1 MARPQKDGL
10 DYFPFDV
17 DFMKDTKVRRIA
29 RTFGCTGTMA
39 IVMLFTDIYRTR
51 GYYMNWDED
60 TCFDLSETLQC
71 EPELAAKIVDA
82 CVLAKIFNV
91 DLFQDKA
98 VLTSAA
104 IQLRYLK
111 INQDCKRQRT
121 INPEFS
127 LIELPQEA
135 PQPPAEKP
143 KRKGRKRAASDE
155 LPPNAPSEAVT
166 SEGMPQ
172 RKQEETRGNQNK
184 GENSTANQNELK
196 QTTEEHSTADEIA
209 RCGITAAGCLP
220 PQSVA
225 GNRGEPAVV
234 SNGLSSASAD
244 FIFSSPSGESIREE
258 FSGAYKPA
266 GFGGGNSEAAL
277 PTEALNMN
285 DAPQSSDANGFPPT
299 GTLGA
304 GNVPFSRENF
314 PESPNTHSAT
324 CQSGGANGTLPAALL
339 NSLRGAPPHDEGTYL
354 RAVARV
360 REVMN
365 MLEVTD
371 EKSVSAI
378 CEMCRR
384 TELGGIG
391 GLVWRI
397 LNFSYLPE
405 LKRKERPAVYVL
417 WAFNH
422 PDLFMDTYEKYIRKI
437 QRKNGKL

>member
-143 KRKGRKRAASDE
+143 KRKGRKRGASDE

-277 PTEALNMN
+277 PTGALNMK
-285 DAPQSSDANGFPPT
+285 DDPQSGGANGFPPT
-299 GTLGA
+299 GTLRA
-304 GNVPFSRENF
+304 GHVPFSRENF
-314 PESPNTHSAT
+314 PESPNMNGAP
-324 CQSGGANGTLPAALL
+324 QSGDANGTLPAALL

>member
-143 KRKGRKRAASDE
+143 KRKRRKRAASDE
-155 LPPNAPSEAVT
+155 VPPNAPSEAVT

-285 DAPQSSDANGFPPT
+285 DAPQS
-299 GTLGA
+299 
-304 GNVPFSRENF
+304 
-314 PESPNTHSAT
+314 
-324 CQSGGANGTLPAALL
+324 GGANGTLPAALL
-339 NSLRGAPPHDEGTYL
+339 TSLRGASPHDEGTYL

>member
-143 KRKGRKRAASDE
+143 KRKGRKRGASDE

-277 PTEALNMN
+277 PTGAPNMK
-285 DAPQSSDANGFPPT
+285 DAPQSGGANGFPPT

-304 GNVPFSRENF
+304 GHVPFSRENF
-314 PESPNTHSAT
+314 PESPNMNDAP
-324 CQSGGANGTLPAALL
+324 QSSDVNGTLPAALL

>member
-143 KRKGRKRAASDE
+143 KRKGRKRGASDE

-277 PTEALNMN
+277 PTGALNMN
-285 DAPQSSDANGFPPT
+285 DAPQSGGANGFPPT
-299 GTLGA
+299 GTLRA

-314 PESPNTHSAT
+314 PESPNMNDAP
-324 CQSGGANGTLPAALL
+324 QSSDANGTLPAALL
-339 NSLRGAPPHDEGTYL
+339 NSLRGASPHDEGTYL

>member
-143 KRKGRKRAASDE
+143 KRKGRKRGASDE

-277 PTEALNMN
+277 PTGALNMNDDPQSGGANGFPPTGTLRAGHVPFSRENFPESLNMN
-285 DAPQSSDANGFPPT
+285 DAPQSSD
-299 GTLGA
+299 
-304 GNVPFSRENF
+304 
-314 PESPNTHSAT
+314 
-324 CQSGGANGTLPAALL
+324 ANGTLPAALL

>member
-60 TCFDLSETLQC
+60 TCFDLSENLQC
-71 EPELAAKIVDA
+71 DPELAAKIVDA

-277 PTEALNMN
+277 PTESPNMN
-285 DAPQSSDANGFPPT
+285 DAPQSSD
-299 GTLGA
+299 
-304 GNVPFSRENF
+304 
-314 PESPNTHSAT
+314 
-324 CQSGGANGTLPAALL
+324 ANGTLPAALL

-397 LNFSYLPE
+397 LNFSYLPV
-405 LKRKERPAVYVL
+405 LKHKERPAVYVL

-422 PDLFMDTYEKYIRKI
+422 PDLFMDTYEKHIRKI

>member
-143 KRKGRKRAASDE
+143 KRKGRKRGASDE

-277 PTEALNMN
+277 PTGALNMN
-285 DAPQSSDANGFPPT
+285 DDPQSSD
-299 GTLGA
+299 
-304 GNVPFSRENF
+304 
-314 PESPNTHSAT
+314 
-324 CQSGGANGTLPAALL
+324 ANGTLPAALL

-397 LNFSYLPE
+397 LNFSYLPV
-405 LKRKERPAVYVL
+405 LKHKERPAVYVL

>member
-71 EPELAAKIVDA
+71 DPELAAKIVDA

-143 KRKGRKRAASDE
+143 KRKRRKRAASDE

-277 PTEALNMN
+277 PTGALNMN
-285 DAPQSSDANGFPPT
+285 GTPQSGNANGFPPT

-304 GNVPFSRENF
+304 GHVPFSRENF
-314 PESPNTHSAT
+314 PESPNMNDAP
-324 CQSGGANGTLPAALL
+324 QSSDANGTLPAALL

-384 TELGGIG
+384 AELGGIG

>member
-143 KRKGRKRAASDE
+143 KRKGRKRGASDE
-155 LPPNAPSEAVT
+155 VPPNAPSEAVT

-277 PTEALNMN
+277 PTGALNMN
-285 DAPQSSDANGFPPT
+285 DAPQSGGANGFPPT

-314 PESPNTHSAT
+314 PESPNMNGTP
-324 CQSGGANGTLPAALL
+324 QSSDANGTLPAALL

>member
-277 PTEALNMN
+277 PTGALNMN
-285 DAPQSSDANGFPPT
+285 DAPQSGGANGFPPT

-314 PESPNTHSAT
+314 PESPNMNDAP
-324 CQSGGANGTLPAALL
+324 QSSDANGTLPAALL

>member
-1 MARPQKDGL
+1 MAIPQKDGL

-60 TCFDLSETLQC
+60 TCFDLSENLQC
-71 EPELAAKIVDA
+71 DPELAAKIVDA

-127 LIELPQEA
+127 LIELPQVA

-143 KRKGRKRAASDE
+143 KRKRRKRAASDE

-209 RCGITAAGCLP
+209 RCGITATGCLP

-266 GFGGGNSEAAL
+266 GFG
-277 PTEALNMN
+277 
-285 DAPQSSDANGFPPT
+285 
-299 GTLGA
+299 
-304 GNVPFSRENF
+304 
-314 PESPNTHSAT
+314 
-324 CQSGGANGTLPAALL
+324 
-339 NSLRGAPPHDEGTYL
+339 
-354 RAVARV
+354 VA
-360 REVMN
+360 
-365 MLEVTD
+365 
-371 EKSVSAI
+371 
-378 CEMCRR
+378 
-384 TELGGIG
+384 
-391 GLVWRI
+391 
-397 LNFSYLPE
+397 
-405 LKRKERPAVYVL
+405 
-417 WAFNH
+417 
-422 PDLFMDTYEKYIRKI
+422 
-437 QRKNGKL
+437 

>member
-143 KRKGRKRAASDE
+143 KRKRRKRGASDE

-172 RKQEETRGNQNK
+172 RKQEDTRGNQNK

-277 PTEALNMN
+277 PTGAL
-285 DAPQSSDANGFPPT
+285 
-299 GTLGA
+299 
-304 GNVPFSRENF
+304 
-314 PESPNTHSAT
+314 NTHSAT
-324 CQSGGANGTLPAALL
+324 CQSSNANGTLPAALL

-422 PDLFMDTYEKYIRKI
+422 PDLFMDTYEKHIRKI

>member
-60 TCFDLSETLQC
+60 TCFDLSENLQC
-71 EPELAAKIVDA
+71 DPELAAKIVDA

-91 DLFQDKA
+91 DLFQNKA

-127 LIELPQEA
+127 LIALPQEA

-266 GFGGGNSEAAL
+266 GFAGGNSEAAL
-277 PTEALNMN
+277 PTGALNMK
-285 DAPQSSDANGFPPT
+285 DAPQSSGEKGFPPV
-299 GTLGA
+299 GTLRA
-304 GNVPFSRENF
+304 GNVPFSRENS
-314 PESPNTHSAT
+314 PESPNMNGTP
-324 CQSGGANGTLPAALL
+324 QSSDANGTLPPALL

-422 PDLFMDTYEKYIRKI
+422 PELFMDTYEKHIRKI

>member
-277 PTEALNMN
+277 PTGALNMN
-285 DAPQSSDANGFPPT
+285 DDPQSGGANGFPPT

-304 GNVPFSRENF
+304 GHVPFSRENF
-314 PESPNTHSAT
+314 PESPNMNGTP
-324 CQSGGANGTLPAALL
+324 QSSDANGTLPAALL

>member
-143 KRKGRKRAASDE
+143 KRKRRKRAASDE

-277 PTEALNMN
+277 PTGALNMN
-285 DAPQSSDANGFPPT
+285 DAPQSSD
-299 GTLGA
+299 
-304 GNVPFSRENF
+304 
-314 PESPNTHSAT
+314 
-324 CQSGGANGTLPAALL
+324 ANGTLPAALL

-397 LNFSYLPE
+397 LSFSYLPV
-405 LKRKERPAVYVL
+405 LKHKERPAVYVL

-422 PDLFMDTYEKYIRKI
+422 PDLFMDTYEKHIRKI

>member
-143 KRKGRKRAASDE
+143 KRKGRKRGASDE

-277 PTEALNMN
+277 PTGALNMK
-285 DAPQSSDANGFPPT
+285 DAPQSSGANGFPPT

-304 GNVPFSRENF
+304 GHVPFSRENF
-314 PESPNTHSAT
+314 PESPNMNDAP
-324 CQSGGANGTLPAALL
+324 QSSDANGTLPAALL

>member
-143 KRKGRKRAASDE
+143 KRKGRKRGASDE

-277 PTEALNMN
+277 PTGALNMN
-285 DAPQSSDANGFPPT
+285 DDPQSGGANGFPPT

-314 PESPNTHSAT
+314 PESPNMNGTP
-324 CQSGGANGTLPAALL
+324 QSSDANGTLSAALL

>member
-285 DAPQSSDANGFPPT
+285 DAPQSSDANG
-299 GTLGA
+299 
-304 GNVPFSRENF
+304 
-314 PESPNTHSAT
+314 
-324 CQSGGANGTLPAALL
+324 TLPAALL

>member
-143 KRKGRKRAASDE
+143 KRKGRRRGASDE

-172 RKQEETRGNQNK
+172 RKQEDTRGNQNK

-234 SNGLSSASAD
+234 SKGLSSASAD

-277 PTEALNMN
+277 PTGALNMK
-285 DAPQSSDANGFPPT
+285 DAPQSGGANGFPPT

-304 GNVPFSRENF
+304 GHVPFSRENF
-314 PESPNTHSAT
+314 PESPNMNDAP
-324 CQSGGANGTLPAALL
+324 QSSDVNGTLPAALL

>member
-244 FIFSSPSGESIREE
+244 FIFSSPSGESNREE

-277 PTEALNMN
+277 PTGALNMK
-285 DAPQSSDANGFPPT
+285 DAPQSGGANGFPPT

-314 PESPNTHSAT
+314 PESPNMNGTP
-324 CQSGGANGTLPAALL
+324 QSSDANGTLPAALL

>member
-277 PTEALNMN
+277 PTGAPNMK
-285 DAPQSSDANGFPPT
+285 DAPQSGGANGFPPT

-304 GNVPFSRENF
+304 GHVPFSRENF
-314 PESPNTHSAT
+314 PESPNMNDAP
-324 CQSGGANGTLPAALL
+324 QSSDVNGTLPAALL

>member
-143 KRKGRKRAASDE
+143 KRKRRKRAASDE

-172 RKQEETRGNQNK
+172 RKQEDTRGNQNK

-277 PTEALNMN
+277 PTGALNMN
-285 DAPQSSDANGFPPT
+285 DDPQSGGANGFPPT
-299 GTLGA
+299 GTLRA
-304 GNVPFSRENF
+304 GHVPFSRENF
-314 PESPNTHSAT
+314 PESPNMNDAPQSAD
-324 CQSGGANGTLPAALL
+324 ANGSFPAALL

-360 REVMN
+360 REVMK

>member
-127 LIELPQEA
+127 LIELPQVA

-277 PTEALNMN
+277 PTGALNMK
-285 DAPQSSDANGFPPT
+285 DAPQSGGANGFPPT

-314 PESPNTHSAT
+314 PESPNMNGTP
-324 CQSGGANGTLPAALL
+324 QSSDANGTLPAALL

>member
-135 PQPPAEKP
+135 PQLPAEKP
-143 KRKGRKRAASDE
+143 KRKRRKRDASDE

-277 PTEALNMN
+277 PTGALNMN
-285 DAPQSSDANGFPPT
+285 DDPQSSD
-299 GTLGA
+299 
-304 GNVPFSRENF
+304 
-314 PESPNTHSAT
+314 
-324 CQSGGANGTLPAALL
+324 ANGTLPAALL

-422 PDLFMDTYEKYIRKI
+422 PELFMDTYEKYIRKI

>member
-285 DAPQSSDANGFPPT
+285 DAPQNSD
-299 GTLGA
+299 
-304 GNVPFSRENF
+304 
-314 PESPNTHSAT
+314 
-324 CQSGGANGTLPAALL
+324 ANGTLPAALL

>member
-143 KRKGRKRAASDE
+143 KRKRRRRGASDE

-244 FIFSSPSGESIREE
+244 FIFSSPSGESNREE

-266 GFGGGNSEAAL
+266 GFGGGNSDAAL
-277 PTEALNMN
+277 PTGALNMN
-285 DAPQSSDANGFPPT
+285 DDPQSSD
-299 GTLGA
+299 
-304 GNVPFSRENF
+304 
-314 PESPNTHSAT
+314 
-324 CQSGGANGTLPAALL
+324 ANGTLPAALL

>member
-143 KRKGRKRAASDE
+143 KRKRRKRGASDE
-155 LPPNAPSEAVT
+155 PPPNAPSEAVT

-266 GFGGGNSEAAL
+266 GFGGGNSDAAL
-277 PTEALNMN
+277 PTGALNMN
-285 DAPQSSDANGFPPT
+285 DDPQSGGANGFPPT

-314 PESPNTHSAT
+314 PESPNMNDAP
-324 CQSGGANGTLPAALL
+324 QSSDANGTLPAALL
-339 NSLRGAPPHDEGTYL
+339 NSLRGATPHDEGTYL

>member
-143 KRKGRKRAASDE
+143 KRKRRKRAASDE

-277 PTEALNMN
+277 PTGALNMK
-285 DAPQSSDANGFPPT
+285 DAPQSSGEKGFPPT
-299 GTLGA
+299 ETLRA
-304 GNVPFSRENF
+304 GNVPFSRENS
-314 PESPNTHSAT
+314 PESPNMNGTP
-324 CQSGGANGTLPAALL
+324 QSGDANGTLPAALL

>member
-143 KRKGRKRAASDE
+143 KRKGRKRGASDE

-172 RKQEETRGNQNK
+172 RKQEETRGNKNK

-277 PTEALNMN
+277 PTGALNMK
-285 DAPQSSDANGFPPT
+285 DAPQSGGANGFPPT

-314 PESPNTHSAT
+314 PESPNMNDAP
-324 CQSGGANGTLPAALL
+324 QSSDANGTLPAALL

>member
-135 PQPPAEKP
+135 PQLPAEKP
-143 KRKGRKRAASDE
+143 KRKRRRRGASDE
-155 LPPNAPSEAVT
+155 VPPNAPSEAVT

-209 RCGITAAGCLP
+209 RCGITATGCLP

-277 PTEALNMN
+277 PTGALNMK
-285 DAPQSSDANGFPPT
+285 DAPQSGGANGFPPT
-299 GTLGA
+299 GTLRA

-314 PESPNTHSAT
+314 PESPNMNDAP
-324 CQSGGANGTLPAALL
+324 QSSDANGTLPAALL

>member
-277 PTEALNMN
+277 PTGAPNMN
-285 DAPQSSDANGFPPT
+285 GTPLSSDENGFPLT

-304 GNVPFSRENF
+304 GHVPFSRENF
-314 PESPNTHSAT
+314 PGALNMKDAP
-324 CQSGGANGTLPAALL
+324 QSGDANGTLPAALL
-339 NSLRGAPPHDEGTYL
+339 NSLRGASPHDEGTYL

>member
-39 IVMLFTDIYRTR
+39 IVVLFTDIYRTR

-143 KRKGRKRAASDE
+143 KRKGRKRGASNE

-172 RKQEETRGNQNK
+172 RKQEDTRGNQNK

-209 RCGITAAGCLP
+209 RCGITATGCLP

-234 SNGLSSASAD
+234 SKGLSSASAD

-277 PTEALNMN
+277 PTEAPNMN
-285 DAPQSSDANGFPPT
+285 DDPQSGD
-299 GTLGA
+299 
-304 GNVPFSRENF
+304 
-314 PESPNTHSAT
+314 
-324 CQSGGANGTLPAALL
+324 ANGTLPPALL
-339 NSLRGAPPHDEGTYL
+339 NSLRGASPHDEGTYL

-422 PDLFMDTYEKYIRKI
+422 PDLFMDTYEKHIRKI

>member
-143 KRKGRKRAASDE
+143 KRKGRKRGASDE

-277 PTEALNMN
+277 PTGALNMN
-285 DAPQSSDANGFPPT
+285 DDPQSGGANGFPPT

-304 GNVPFSRENF
+304 GHVPFSRENF
-314 PESPNTHSAT
+314 PESPNMNGTP
-324 CQSGGANGTLPAALL
+324 QSSDANGTLPAALL

>member
-143 KRKGRKRAASDE
+143 KRKGRKRTASDE

-266 GFGGGNSEAAL
+266 GFGGGNSEAVL
-277 PTEALNMN
+277 PTGALNMN
-285 DAPQSSDANGFPPT
+285 DDPQSGD
-299 GTLGA
+299 
-304 GNVPFSRENF
+304 
-314 PESPNTHSAT
+314 
-324 CQSGGANGTLPAALL
+324 ANGTLPAALL
-339 NSLRGAPPHDEGTYL
+339 NSLRGATPHDEGTYL

>member
-277 PTEALNMN
+277 PTGALNMK
-285 DAPQSSDANGFPPT
+285 DDPQSSD
-299 GTLGA
+299 
-304 GNVPFSRENF
+304 
-314 PESPNTHSAT
+314 
-324 CQSGGANGTLPAALL
+324 ANGTLPAALL
-339 NSLRGAPPHDEGTYL
+339 NSLRGAPPHDEGTFL

>member
-143 KRKGRKRAASDE
+143 KRKGRKRGASDE
-155 LPPNAPSEAVT
+155 PPPNAPSEAVT

-244 FIFSSPSGESIREE
+244 FIFSSPSGESNREE

-277 PTEALNMN
+277 PTGALNMK
-285 DAPQSSDANGFPPT
+285 DAPQSGGANGFPPT

-304 GNVPFSRENF
+304 GNVPFSRENS
-314 PESPNTHSAT
+314 PESPNMNGTP
-324 CQSGGANGTLPAALL
+324 QSSDANGTLPAALL

-422 PDLFMDTYEKYIRKI
+422 PDLFMDTYEKHIRKI

>member
-143 KRKGRKRAASDE
+143 KRKGRKRGASDE

-277 PTEALNMN
+277 PTGAPNMN
-285 DAPQSSDANGFPPT
+285 GTPLSSDENGFPLT

-304 GNVPFSRENF
+304 GHVPFSRENF
-314 PESPNTHSAT
+314 PESPNMKDAP
-324 CQSGGANGTLPAALL
+324 QSSDANGTFPAALL

>member
-277 PTEALNMN
+277 PTGALNMN
-285 DAPQSSDANGFPPT
+285 DDPQSGGANGFPPT
-299 GTLGA
+299 GTLRA
-304 GNVPFSRENF
+304 GHVPFSRENV
-314 PESPNTHSAT
+314 PESPNMNGAP
-324 CQSGGANGTLPAALL
+324 QSGDANGTLPAALL

-422 PDLFMDTYEKYIRKI
+422 PDLFMDTYEKHIRKI

>member
-71 EPELAAKIVDA
+71 DPELAAKIVDA

-143 KRKGRKRAASDE
+143 KRKGRKRGASDE
-155 LPPNAPSEAVT
+155 LPPNAPSVAVT
-166 SEGMPQ
+166 SEGIPQ

-266 GFGGGNSEAAL
+266 GFGGGNSDAAL
-277 PTEALNMN
+277 PTGALNMN
-285 DAPQSSDANGFPPT
+285 DDPQSGGANGFPPT
-299 GTLGA
+299 GTLRA
-304 GNVPFSRENF
+304 GHVPFSRENF
-314 PESPNTHSAT
+314 PESPNMNDAP
-324 CQSGGANGTLPAALL
+324 QSSDANGTLPAALL

-422 PDLFMDTYEKYIRKI
+422 PELFMDTYEKYIRKI

>member
-143 KRKGRKRAASDE
+143 KRKGRKRGASDE

-277 PTEALNMN
+277 PTGALNMN
-285 DAPQSSDANGFPPT
+285 DDP
-299 GTLGA
+299 
-304 GNVPFSRENF
+304 
-314 PESPNTHSAT
+314 
-324 CQSGGANGTLPAALL
+324 QSGGANGTFPAALL